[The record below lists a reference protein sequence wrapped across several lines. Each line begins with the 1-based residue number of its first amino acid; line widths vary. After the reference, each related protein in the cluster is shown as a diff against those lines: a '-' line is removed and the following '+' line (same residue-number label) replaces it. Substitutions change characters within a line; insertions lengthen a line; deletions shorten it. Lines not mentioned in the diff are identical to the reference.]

1 MLYSASDFK
10 KYTSYEG
17 IYFERNYVASI
28 KLINSSTTSQE
39 ETIAHDFQCLI
50 LCNYDNDLN
59 ANIDDKNK
67 LNISSSNCKLEED
80 IIISPGYISW
90 CLIFN
95 QKKISEIHEK
105 FENLKNNIHIGMPHI
120 DDYYLICRDTIYGS
134 MSQRRRRPIV

>member
-1 MLYSASDFK
+1 MLHSAPDFEI
-10 KYTSYEG
+10 YTSYEG
-17 IYFERNYVASI
+17 IYFERNFVASI

-39 ETIAHDFQCLI
+39 ETITHNFQCLI

-59 ANIDDKNK
+59 TNSDDKNK
-67 LNISSSNCKLEED
+67 INISSSNCKLEDE
-80 IIISPGYISW
+80 IIISSGYISW

-95 QKKISEIHEK
+95 QKKISEINEK
-105 FENLKNNIHIGMPHI
+105 FENLKNDLHARVPHI